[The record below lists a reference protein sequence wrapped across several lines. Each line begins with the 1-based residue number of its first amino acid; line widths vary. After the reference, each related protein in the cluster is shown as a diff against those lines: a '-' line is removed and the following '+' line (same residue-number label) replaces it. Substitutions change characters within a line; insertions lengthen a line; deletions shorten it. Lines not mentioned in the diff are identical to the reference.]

1 MKKKYESKIL
11 QAIHEDAEGM
21 HRLGL
26 ISDERMRYYDEG
38 CLVQEPEANYETVSF
53 PQESSSIR
61 QESVTRISAKGA
73 V

>member
-26 ISDERMRYYDEG
+26 ISDERMRFYDEG
-38 CLVQEPEANYETVSF
+38 CLVHEPKPKYEPVSF
-53 PQESSSIR
+53 PAESTSAR
-61 QESVTRISAKGA
+61 QEAVTRISAKGA